1 MFSLGPVTAREH
13 GALYVEVTI
22 TGGVPTEQSRLLAV
36 IQGQSVAV
44 AEPEVPVLVPDGA
57 VAVAG
62 ALVVHSHPVGT
73 VRAVSYDALHST
85 Y

>member
-1 MFSLGPVTAREH
+1 MFPLGPVTAREH

-62 ALVVHSHPVGT
+62 ALVVHCHPVGT
-73 VRAVSYDALHST
+73 VRAVSYDALQST